1 MGCVSLKPTSE
12 FAVEIHVMGVTDSW
26 QRMGIGRALIKTAT
40 EHVVSQDTRF
50 LTVKAI
56 AASKSDEYWAAIR
69 ASCESVDFLPVEE
82 FPALCSSSDPC
93 LSRIHL

>member
-1 MGCVSLKPTSE
+1 MPESTATNAVCYTTSRD
-12 FAVEIHVMGVTDSW
+12 AI
-26 QRMGIGRALIKTAT
+26 MGIGRALIKTAT
-40 EHVVSQDTRF
+40 EHVASQDTRF

-93 LSRIHL
+93 LSRIQL